1 MASLLRKL
9 GGAVAGAGRLVS
21 RNPLASAALSFV
33 PGGGLVT
40 GGLKLLGTAATA
52 YGAYQGVSSLLG
64 GGGNAGP
71 LNVGPMGPGGA
82 GGGGPL
88 VIPGMGK
95 RSIFRDDPNVHA
107 QLKQYAIAER
117 FLKTYYRAPK
127 GAVILHDEVG
137 KPYALPKSVAKM
149 YGMWKP
155 AKKPPISVTA
165 WTAFQ
170 HSKHVMKKLS
180 EIHKEGQK
188 FAAFASQGK
197 RRAPLNT
204 SYQVINEAGPGNV
217 VALPAPRRRTA

>member
-1 MASLLRKL
+1 MASFLRKL
-9 GGAVAGAGRLVS
+9 GGAVAGAGRLAS
-21 RNPLASAALSFV
+21 RNPLASAALSFI

-52 YGAYQGVSSLLG
+52 YGAYQGVSGLLG
-64 GGGNAGP
+64 GGNNGTVAGP
-71 LNVGPMGPGGA
+71 SPMMSA
-82 GGGGPL
+82 SGGGGGVPML
-88 VIPGMGK
+88 PNMGK

-117 FLKTYYRAPK
+117 FLKTYYRAPR
-127 GAVILHDEVG
+127 GAVILRDEVG
-137 KPYALPKSVAKM
+137 KPYALPKNVAKM

-170 HSKHVMKKLS
+170 HSKHVMKQLS
-180 EIHKEGQK
+180 SIHKEGLK

-217 VALPAPRRRTA
+217 VALPAPRRRAA